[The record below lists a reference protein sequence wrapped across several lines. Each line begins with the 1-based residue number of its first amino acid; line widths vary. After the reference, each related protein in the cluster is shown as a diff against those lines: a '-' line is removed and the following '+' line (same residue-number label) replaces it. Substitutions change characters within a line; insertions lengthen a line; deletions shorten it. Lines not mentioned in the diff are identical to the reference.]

1 MEEESN
7 SKLLQQNYYQTDDNN
22 DGMQQEFSSAFE
34 IKDRYAQE
42 IRQSSF
48 KTKLGKHRDNIVQE
62 DICLKI
68 VDDFITKDLYT
79 EENKELEI
87 FFDFGPDDEEQKTI
101 NLEEEER
108 YLEEFNIMQEMS
120 REQSQNGNTEI
131 NTRKNNSNQGIGF
144 NFFKKP

>member
-1 MEEESN
+1 M
-7 SKLLQQNYYQTDDNN
+7 
-22 DGMQQEFSSAFE
+22 
-34 IKDRYAQE
+34 
-42 IRQSSF
+42 
-48 KTKLGKHRDNIVQE
+48 
-62 DICLKI
+62 KI